1 MWTKPSISSREQ
13 LYGWGGGIP
22 FNVPQRYPVKRNDR
36 ERQRKMF
43 IDLPDL
49 TSTIGMPNNFYRRA
63 DTIPSMDLY
72 FTDRVTVDINV

>member
-1 MWTKPSISSREQ
+1 MLKTPSISSREE

-22 FNVPQRYPVKRNDR
+22 FNLPQRYPVKRNDA

-49 TSTIGMPNNFYRRA
+49 TETIGMPTNFYRRA
-63 DTIPSMDLY
+63 DTIPNIDLY
-72 FTDRVTVDINV
+72 FTKRISVDINV